1 MTQQFHVEVNVRL
14 SLLIQNSPGERVRKL
29 KAMFARGTMV
39 SMQLSPLVSM
49 KSWRVMAVG
58 SMWCSLNGRIKA
70 CRTDQTGCQTG
81 NSTQCKC
88 GKMFTVFI
96 TQTNDSIL
104 GRNQVMVTFPKM
116 GRSTDPHVSAPQ
128 WTSPDA
134 KSAVSIP
141 AAENERVRK
150 VRTTNTARKNW
161 RTLYNFSY
169 QCSTGC
175 TTDVPGEN
183 WQEGEWNWRPWE
195 RSRGRHLSIL
205 DIFCLKGKTPWLNME
220 HFPDNILS
228 YITSP
233 VLHMN
238 LILHHFI

>member
-1 MTQQFHVEVNVRL
+1 MR
-14 SLLIQNSPGERVRKL
+14 
-29 KAMFARGTMV
+29 
-39 SMQLSPLVSM
+39 
-49 KSWRVMAVG
+49 
-58 SMWCSLNGRIKA
+58 
-70 CRTDQTGCQTG
+70 D
-81 NSTQCKC
+81 
-88 GKMFTVFI
+88 
-96 TQTNDSIL
+96 
-104 GRNQVMVTFPKM
+104 QVMVTFPKM

-175 TTDVPGEN
+175 TTDVPGGN

-220 HFPDNILS
+220 HFSVISRLQS
-228 YITSP
+228 CTWTWYYITSSKMSKGWVHLVTAVHYQLLFFFFCNSDP
-233 VLHMN
+233 VR
-238 LILHHFI
+238 